1 MHKAIDDEHND
12 IDDIDDQNKNFILG
26 VSDIEEYNTLSAQEI
41 EEMMAEFIEF
51 QKSKTYGLRSSARSK
66 VSDATHSLKFIQDE
80 VFTLLSY
87 NFQHDIT

>member
-1 MHKAIDDEHND
+1 MHKAVDDEH
-12 IDDIDDQNKNFILG
+12 DDIDDRNKSFIPG
-26 VSDIEEYNTLSAQEI
+26 VSDIEEYNALSTQEI

-51 QKSKTYGLRSSARSK
+51 RKSKTYGLHSSACSK